1 MKINVPITS
10 VSARTTIIKA
20 WLLAGT
26 LDILS
31 ALLYYYIKT
40 GKDPANVLRYV
51 ASAVFGKTAF
61 SGGTSMAAAGLL
73 LHYIIALCWTIFF
86 FLICPWIISVL
97 KSTIVT
103 GLVYGIFVW
112 LVMNLAVV
120 PMGASPKAPF
130 NILNAIINTVI
141 LMFAVGLPISI
152 IVNRYYRE
160 KK

>member
-1 MKINVPITS
+1 MKIKVPIIT

-20 WLLAGT
+20 WLIAGT

-40 GKDPANVLRYV
+40 GKNPANVLRYV
-51 ASAVFGKTAF
+51 ASAVFGKAAL
-61 SGGTSMAAAGLL
+61 SGGTTMAAAGLL
-73 LHYIIALCWTIFF
+73 LHYIIAFIWTIFF

-103 GLVYGIFVW
+103 GVVYGIFIW
-112 LVMNLAVV
+112 LVMNLVVV

-130 NILNAIINTVI
+130 NILNAIINMAI
-141 LMFAVGLPISI
+141 LMYAIGLPVSI
-152 IVNRYYRE
+152 IVSRYFRE
-160 KK
+160 KI